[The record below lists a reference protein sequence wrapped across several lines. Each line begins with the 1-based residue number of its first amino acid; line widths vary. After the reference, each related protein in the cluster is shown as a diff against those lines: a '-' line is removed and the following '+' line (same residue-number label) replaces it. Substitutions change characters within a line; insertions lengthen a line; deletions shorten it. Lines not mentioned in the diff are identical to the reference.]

1 MDLTQIDFRLAK
13 EDDAKEILAIYAS
26 YINIDNITFEYEVP
40 NIIEFRQR
48 IAKVITKYPYIVALY
63 QGKIV
68 GYTYAFTFRDRIAY
82 NWGLETSIYLTPE
95 VKGQKLGKKL
105 YTKLEQILKIQHI
118 TNLVASIT
126 YPNPQSIAFH
136 EKMGYKKIAHFT
148 KCGYKQGKWY
158 DMIFM
163 EKFINKHE
171 SPAKEIIY
179 IEDIDKTIIDK
190 ILQS

>member
-68 GYTYAFTFRDRIAY
+68 GYTYASTFRDRIAY

>member
-1 MDLTQIDFRLAK
+1 MDLTQIKFRLAK
-13 EDDAKEILAIYAS
+13 ETDAKEILAIYAP
-26 YINIDNITFEYEVP
+26 YINMDNITFEYEVP

-68 GYTYAFTFRDRIAY
+68 GYTYASTFRDRIAY

>member
-68 GYTYAFTFRDRIAY
+68 GYTYVSTFRDRIAY

-171 SPAKEIIY
+171 SLAKEIIY

>member
-68 GYTYAFTFRDRIAY
+68 GYTYASTFRDRIAY

-95 VKGQKLGKKL
+95 VKAQKLGKKL

>member
-1 MDLTQIDFRLAK
+1 MDLTQIKFRLAK
-13 EDDAKEILAIYAS
+13 ETDAKEILAIYAS

-68 GYTYAFTFRDRIAY
+68 GYTYASTFRDRIAY

-163 EKFINKHE
+163 EKFLNKHE
-171 SPAKEIIY
+171 NPAKDIIY
-179 IEDIDKTIIDK
+179 INDLDKTIIEK

>member
-13 EDDAKEILAIYAS
+13 ETDAKEILAIYAS

-68 GYTYAFTFRDRIAY
+68 GYTYASTFRDRIAY

>member
-13 EDDAKEILAIYAS
+13 EDDAKEILAIYAP
-26 YINIDNITFEYEVP
+26 YVDTDNITFEYEVP

-68 GYTYAFTFRDRIAY
+68 GYTYASTFRDRIAY
-82 NWGLETSIYLTPE
+82 NWGLETSIYLTPKL
-95 VKGQKLGKKL
+95 KGQKLGEKL

>member
-13 EDDAKEILAIYAS
+13 EDDAKEILSIYAP
-26 YINIDNITFEYEVP
+26 YVDTDNITFEYEVP
-40 NIIEFRQR
+40 SIVEFRQR

-68 GYTYAFTFRDRIAY
+68 GYTYASTFRDRIAY
-82 NWGLETSIYLTPE
+82 NWGLETSIYLAADMQ
-95 VKGQKLGKKL
+95 GQNLGKRL
-105 YTKLEQILKIQHI
+105 YTKLEQILKLQNI

-126 YPNPQSIAFH
+126 YPNPQSINFH
-136 EKMGYKKIAHFT
+136 EKMGYRKIAHFT

-163 EKFINKHE
+163 EKFLNKHE
-171 SPAKEIIY
+171 NPAKDIIY
-179 IEDIDKTIIDK
+179 INDLDKTIIEK

>member
-1 MDLTQIDFRLAK
+1 MDLTQIKFRLA
-13 EDDAKEILAIYAS
+13 EETDAKEILAIYAP
-26 YINIDNITFEYEVP
+26 YINMDNITFEYEVP

-48 IAKVITKYPYIVALY
+48 IAKVITKYPYIVAVY

-68 GYTYAFTFRDRIAY
+68 GYTYASTFRDRIAY

-95 VKGQKLGKKL
+95 VKGQKLGEKL

>member
-1 MDLTQIDFRLAK
+1 MDLTQIKFRLAK
-13 EDDAKEILAIYAS
+13 ETDAKEILAIYAS

-68 GYTYAFTFRDRIAY
+68 GYTYASTFRDRIAY